1 MILWNVAVYAGLAAV
16 GGPVLF
22 LRSFRDMRVRRL
34 LQNTPTTH
42 VHSMPM
48 GLVEVQGQVEPRSV
62 LTAPFSG
69 RPCAYWQVDI
79 ATRSRRDAWSI
90 VHRNASG
97 NPFFLKDE
105 SGTAMVYPSGADCRI
120 NFGVEEQTNGFGVPD
135 CYMDY
140 MKSQNLHMAKLWSV
154 GAMRFRERTLEER
167 QPVFVLGTACPR
179 SRAVSISDDDMLAA
193 TGTDDAQA
201 SRVRTLDSGVDAVI
215 RRGESETTFLI
226 SQQSEK
232 YLAAQ
237 LGVRVWAELIGGPAL
252 TLLGLSYWLSVF
264 MGSHGR

>member
-1 MILWNVAVYAGLAAV
+1 MVLWNLAAYCAIATV

-22 LRSFRDMRVRRL
+22 FRSFRDMRVRRV

-42 VHSMPM
+42 IHSMPM

-69 RPCAYWQVDI
+69 RPCAYWQVEI
-79 ATRSRRDAWSI
+79 ATSSRRNSWQV

-105 SGTAMVYPSGADCRI
+105 SGTAMVYPNGADMRVD
-120 NFGVEEQTNGFGVPD
+120 FSSEEQTGGFGVPE
-135 CYMDY
+135 CYMEY
-140 MKSQNLHMAKLWSV
+140 MKAQNLHMAKLWSV

-179 SRAVSISDDDMLAA
+179 SRAVAISDDDALAA

-201 SRVRTLDSGVDAVI
+201 SRVRTLDGGVDAVI
-215 RRGESETTFLI
+215 RRGENEPTFLI

-232 YLAAQ
+232 YIATQ
-237 LGVRVWAELIGGPAL
+237 LGMRVWAELIGGPAL
-252 TLLGLSYWLSVF
+252 TLLGLSYWLSIL